1 MSNKKRITVRDIIRL
16 FPYQTS
22 VEISTG
28 KIILI
33 TVEMDEKRNA
43 GKYLSDE
50 ILNSEVNTI
59 YLNDFEEDTIT
70 IQIAEK
76 DNEENNK

>member
-1 MSNKKRITVRDIIRL
+1 MSDKKCMTVRNVIGL
-16 FPYQTS
+16 FPRQPN
-22 VEISTG
+22 VEIATS
-28 KIILI
+28 KAILM

-50 ILNSEVNTI
+50 ILNSKVDAI
-59 YLNDFEEDTIT
+59 YLDEFKECTIT

-76 DNEENNK
+76 DNEEE